1 MLIFVYMITL
11 KMEYHLKK
19 WLFPTAF
26 AIFSLSTIL
35 TIIDCFKYL
44 TSSLEI
50 LIIVSIDIVLL
61 TAYILSLIGSISN
74 FKMVYLLRI
83 GTAICTMFLLFSRI
97 CYYYNTYIHAYYHWV
112 NPTII
117 LEEILR
123 DLISLSF
130 FISVFILTLTKK
142 SENID
147 ITPFIK
153 ERKAKKELK
162 KAEKLAKEQPEV
174 FTPPIVPE
182 NHWRCMGCGKILPFD
197 ETTCDC
203 GYKKPKTEN

>member
-1 MLIFVYMITL
+1 MG
-11 KMEYHLKK
+11 
-19 WLFPTAF
+19 
-26 AIFSLSTIL
+26 
-35 TIIDCFKYL
+35 II
-44 TSSLEI
+44 
-50 LIIVSIDIVLL
+50 
-61 TAYILSLIGSISN
+61 
-74 FKMVYLLRI
+74 
-83 GTAICTMFLLFSRI
+83 ICTVFLLCSRVW
-97 CYYYNTYIHAYYHWV
+97 YYYGTYLHAYYLWISPV
-112 NPTII
+112 NI
-117 LEEILR
+117 LGEILR
-123 DLISLSF
+123 DLVYLTFYISILCLS
-130 FISVFILTLTKK
+130 LTKK

-162 KAEKLAKEQPEV
+162 KAEKLSKEQPEV